1 MSSKKIGFFGSCQ
14 LLCNDFFLNSSIQEQ
29 YNLKVNF
36 SLPFYEYDNN
46 YLFGYKGI
54 LDYSIFDNLDF
65 LVIEINEFDGQA
77 SSKKIIN
84 YCESKDIKIIK
95 TFLIKFPI
103 YPINWSGYGENKKDY
118 SSWNGLDNI
127 NYKEKF
133 NKCIESVR
141 KCNIESDLSINLT
154 DFILN
159 NFDKQLLFTHSL
171 HPTNVL
177 LYELWRYIL
186 IHLSINIDNY
196 QYNFG
201 NNQLIN
207 FWYSP
212 FTSKMVKDLDIKF
225 TTIIDDNFYIE
236 RYEKNVLLLASAGD
250 KSVHVH
256 DKWTSEIL

>member
-1 MSSKKIGFFGSCQ
+1 
-14 LLCNDFFLNSSIQEQ
+14 
-29 YNLKVNF
+29 
-36 SLPFYEYDNN
+36 
-46 YLFGYKGI
+46 
-54 LDYSIFDNLDF
+54 
-65 LVIEINEFDGQA
+65 
-77 SSKKIIN
+77 
-84 YCESKDIKIIK
+84 
-95 TFLIKFPI
+95 
-103 YPINWSGYGENKKDY
+103 
-118 SSWNGLDNI
+118 
-127 NYKEKF
+127 
-133 NKCIESVR
+133 
-141 KCNIESDLSINLT
+141 
-154 DFILN
+154 
-159 NFDKQLLFTHSL
+159 L